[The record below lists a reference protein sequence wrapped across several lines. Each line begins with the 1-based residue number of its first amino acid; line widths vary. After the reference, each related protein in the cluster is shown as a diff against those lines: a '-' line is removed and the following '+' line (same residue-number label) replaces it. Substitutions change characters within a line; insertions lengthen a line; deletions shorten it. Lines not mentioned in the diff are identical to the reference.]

1 MQRTSAKPGALPR
14 QRRPSGGPWHD
25 CTTPHDPPWRKEIAL
40 TTATD
45 EFYRDIIEGLA
56 IYAGNALQRDVL
68 ATISRYDEPDIG
80 SALNKNQIASKMWL
94 AEALLGAVGPDFGN
108 VTILGGWFGVLGAVL
123 LHDRRFSIGK
133 VVSIDID
140 PRCAAIA
147 ESLNATH
154 VRAGRFTA
162 RTADMM
168 AVDYAVPDPGRPDT
182 QPGDL
187 VINTSCEH
195 LAAFDR
201 WYERVPPGTRLVLQS
216 NDYFACAQHV
226 NCVPD
231 LAAFQAQAPM
241 RNVLFAG
248 ERRMRRY
255 VRFMLIGEK

>member
-1 MQRTSAKPGALPR
+1 VTDDRDEL
-14 QRRPSGGPWHD
+14 
-25 CTTPHDPPWRKEIAL
+25 CT
-40 TTATD
+40 
-45 EFYRDIIEGLA
+45 DILSGLA
-56 IYAGNALQRDVL
+56 TYFDSPFVADI
-68 ATISRYDEPDIG
+68 ATTVSRCREPDLG
-80 SALNKNQIASKMWL
+80 HALNPNQIVSKRWLVDALAST
-94 AEALLGAVGPDFGN
+94 AGGRFGT
-108 VTILGGWFGVLGAVL
+108 VTVLGGWFGVLAALL
-123 LHDRRFSIGK
+123 LHDRRLAVER
-133 VVSIDID
+133 VVSVDID
-140 PRCAAIA
+140 PRCAAVA
-147 ESLNATH
+147 CSLNATH

-168 AVDYAVPDPGRPDT
+168 AVDYAVPEPGRPDT
-182 QPGDL
+182 RPGDL

>member
-1 MQRTSAKPGALPR
+1 MTSAR
-14 QRRPSGGPWHD
+14 
-25 CTTPHDPPWRKEIAL
+25 
-40 TTATD
+40 D

-56 IYAGNALQRDVL
+56 IYTGSALQRDVL
-68 ATISRYDEPDIG
+68 TTISKFDEPDIG
-80 SALNKNQIASKMWL
+80 SALNKNQMASKMWL
-94 AEALLGAVGPDFGN
+94 AESLLGAVGSDLGN

-123 LHDRRFSIGK
+123 LHDRRFSIGR

-154 VRAGRFTA
+154 VRAGRFAAT
-162 RTADMM
+162 TADMLE
-168 AVDYAVPDPGRPDT
+168 VDYARPGTGRPGT
-182 QPGDL
+182 QPDDL

-201 WYERVPPGTRLVLQS
+201 WYERIPPGKRLVLQS

-231 LAAFQAQAPM
+231 LAAFRTQAPM
-241 RNVLFAG
+241 RDVLFAG
-248 ERRMRRY
+248 ERKMRRY